1 MDNLDLHKT
10 AVILYAEDNPADQR
24 LTVKAFNKSR
34 VKTDLRIVND
44 GQEALDYLEN
54 KGDYADKNKSPL
66 PDLILLDINMP
77 RIDGKEV
84 LKYIRVNDRLNTLPV
99 IMLTTSDYEKDILE
113 SYKLGVNAYV
123 SKPIKVEDFFT
134 AILRLENF
142 WMNITTKLPTPF
154 LAKTGDYEV

>member
-1 MDNLDLHKT
+1 MDNLYLHKT
-10 AVILYAEDNPADQR
+10 AIILYAEDNPADQR
-24 LTVKAFNKSR
+24 LTLKAFNKSK

-44 GQEALDYLEN
+44 GQEALDYLEH
-54 KGDYADKNKSPL
+54 KGEYADQSTSPL

-77 RIDGKEV
+77 LVDGKEV
-84 LKYIRVNDRLNTLPV
+84 LKYIRESDRLNTLPV

-123 SKPIKVEDFFT
+123 SKPIKVEDFFA

-142 WMNITTKLPTPF
+142 WMN
-154 LAKTGDYEV
+154 

>member
-1 MDNLDLHKT
+1 MDNLYLHKT

-24 LTVKAFNKSR
+24 LTLKAFSKSK

-44 GQEALDYLEN
+44 GQEALDYLEH
-54 KGDYADKNKSPL
+54 KGEYADKSKSPL
-66 PDLILLDINMP
+66 PDLVLLDINMP
-77 RIDGKEV
+77 RVDGKEA
-84 LKYIRVNDRLNTLPV
+84 LKYIRESDRLNILPV

-142 WMNITTKLPTPF
+142 WMNITTKLPSPY
-154 LAKTGDYEV
+154 LAKTRE